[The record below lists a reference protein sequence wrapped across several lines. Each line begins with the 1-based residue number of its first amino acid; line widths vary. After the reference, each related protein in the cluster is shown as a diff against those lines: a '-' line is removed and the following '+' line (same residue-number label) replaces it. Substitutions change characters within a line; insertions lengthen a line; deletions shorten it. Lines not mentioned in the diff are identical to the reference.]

1 MMEIY
6 ADTMLRMITFFDI
19 LPKQTRSPSGRK
31 QISVTQKISTV
42 IPIPLISWCNITLK
56 LMLFLLYSKEKRV
69 QNVPSVLS
77 VFYFYFYGLLCFFC
91 CVLFCSNALC
101 FLTQAKHICYF
112 VLFSQFVNLTSFVKF
127 HNLCP
132 NGVS

>member
-19 LPKQTRSPSGRK
+19 LPKQTRSPSGRE

-77 VFYFYFYGLLCFFC
+77 VFYFLFLWITLLLLLHPLQSLLLQRHLLPHPGKAYLLLRTVQPVCQSRQ
-91 CVLFCSNALC
+91 LR
-101 FLTQAKHICYF
+101 K
-112 VLFSQFVNLTSFVKF
+112 
-127 HNLCP
+127 
-132 NGVS
+132 VS